1 MTPTKP
7 LAFRFGLPVA
17 AVALLLILLI
27 LISSSMFIVREDEQ
41 AVVARFGRPIRTIAG
56 AREAIEQSNIREQID
71 IANGE
76 MNLTVSLTFGAGFYF
91 KVPFLDEVEFFENR
105 LLQFDAP
112 PTEAVTLD
120 KQRVMIDT
128 FARWRIS
135 NPLLYRQ
142 SMRTEFEAQNRL
154 RSIITNDVNA
164 NVAKYNFSE
173 IIRTT
178 NRILELER
186 EEALSNL
193 VTEVKVGRA
202 KIMEEVTQICDTSA
216 RVVGIRIYDL
226 RIKRADLPEANR
238 ERVYSRMQEERKRIS
253 TRFRENGKSKA
264 KKIRADTD
272 KTVRVMLAEADR
284 KKRILEGDADAGAMR
299 IYAQGF
305 EETESG
311 MSRTFLGYESDPQ
324 FYRFLRQLEA
334 LETIADETQ
343 TVFVSS
349 TDSEIFSLLKSQEAL
364 WPKDTARSGSSLGR
378 Q

>member
-1 MTPTKP
+1 MNPTKP
-7 LAFRFGLPVA
+7 LTFRFGIPVA
-17 AVALLLILLI
+17 AVVLLLILL
-27 LISSSMFIVREDEQ
+27 LLSSSMFIVREDEQ
-41 AVVARFGRPIRTIAG
+41 AVVARFGRPIRAIAG
-56 AREAIEQSNIREQID
+56 AREESERNEVRGQID
-71 IANGE
+71 VANVE
-76 MNLTVSLTFGAGFYF
+76 MKLTVSLTFGAGFYF

-142 SMRTEFEAQNRL
+142 RMRTEFEAQNRL
-154 RSIITNDVNA
+154 RAIITNDVNA
-164 NVAKYNFSE
+164 HVAKYNFSE

-193 VTEVKVGRA
+193 VTEVKIGRA
-202 KIMEEVTQICDTSA
+202 KIMEEVTQICDA
-216 RVVGIRIYDL
+216 KAKEIGIRIYDL

-238 ERVYSRMQEERKRIS
+238 ERIYSRMEEERKRIS
-253 TRFRENGKSKA
+253 TRFIERGRAKA
-264 KKIRADTD
+264 QKIRADTD

-284 KKRILEGDADAGAMR
+284 KKRIIEGDADAEALR

-311 MSRTFLGYESDPQ
+311 TTRTFEGYESDPQ
-324 FYRFLRQLEA
+324 FYKFLRQLEA
-334 LETIADETQ
+334 LETVVCATQ
-343 TVFVSS
+343 TTFVVS
-349 TDSEIFSLLKSQEAL
+349 TDSEIFSLLKSQQAL
-364 WPKDTARSGSSLGR
+364 WPTDTANIGSSLGR